1 MRLIKACMP
10 DEVCALEESWRAL
23 DSASGNPLA
32 HFDWWRTSLAAF
44 ADEEAV
50 HVVAIG
56 VGQRLLAAAPLV
68 RKTLGGVRRLFLA
81 GQTELAEPG
90 DLAVADERARRRLIR
105 ALAWSGLPL
114 VWERMLA
121 DSPTL
126 AALRRAYRGGGF
138 IIVRPR
144 GACPY
149 IDLDETWLEPEQHL
163 NSGRRAD
170 LRRARRKA
178 EQLGALGIEIHT
190 PDLGDLSELLDT
202 ACEVEARSWKGE
214 AGTALAHDAHRAM
227 FFRQYAH
234 AACVA
239 GTLRICFL
247 RIGDRVAAMQLAI
260 EAGGGFWLLKVGYDP
275 RFAECSP
282 GMLLVRET
290 IRYAVEAGATR
301 YEFLGTSAPWTR
313 VWTQTERATVAVSVY
328 PLGLRGLAA
337 LAVDAARGIG
347 NAWRRRQCKS

>member
-1 MRLIKACMP
+1 MRLFKACTL
-10 DEVCALEESWRAL
+10 DEVSALEDPWRAL
-23 DSASGNPLA
+23 DAATENPLA
-32 HFDWWRTSLAAF
+32 QFDWWRASLAAF
-44 ADEEAV
+44 ADEETV

-56 VGQRLLAAAPLV
+56 DGQRLVAAAPLV
-68 RKTLGGVRRLFLA
+68 RKPLAGIRRLFLA

-90 DLAVADERARRRLIR
+90 DVEVADERARRRLIR
-105 ALAWSGLPL
+105 ALAWSGMPL
-114 VWERMLA
+114 VLERVRA

-126 AALRRAYRGGGF
+126 AALRRAYLGSGF
-138 IIVRPR
+138 VIARPR
-144 GACPY
+144 GSCPY
-149 IDLDETWLEPEQHL
+149 IDLDESWVEPEQHL

-170 LRRARRKA
+170 LRRARRRA

-190 PDLGDLSELLDT
+190 PDLGDLAELLDT

-214 AGTALAHDAHRAM
+214 SGTALAHDAHRAM

-239 GTLRICFL
+239 GALRICFL
-247 RIGDRVAAMQLAI
+247 RIGDHVAAMQLAI

-301 YEFLGTSAPWTR
+301 YEFLGASAPWTR
-313 VWTQTERATVAVSVY
+313 VWTQTERPCVAVYVY

-337 LAVDAARGIG
+337 LAVDAARGIT
-347 NAWRRRQCKS
+347 NAWRRRQCRS